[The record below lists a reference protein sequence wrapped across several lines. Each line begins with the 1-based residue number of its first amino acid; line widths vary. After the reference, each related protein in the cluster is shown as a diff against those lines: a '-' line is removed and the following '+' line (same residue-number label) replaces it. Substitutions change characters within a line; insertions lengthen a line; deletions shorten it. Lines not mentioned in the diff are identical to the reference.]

1 MVKNAK
7 VGAVRV
13 DEAMGG
19 KGKKI
24 GRAERQPLRSPEESR
39 MRSDL
44 GESFHRRARSR
55 VAASLLVGPLRKS
68 ACTHSGGKPRVLF
81 IYFVFPRQLGAQ
93 AFPHGYDTTADDSL
107 IHLLPV
113 CFSSSGRL
121 VIA

>member
-1 MVKNAK
+1 
-7 VGAVRV
+7 
-13 DEAMGG
+13 
-19 KGKKI
+19 
-24 GRAERQPLRSPEESR
+24 

-81 IYFVFPRQLGAQ
+81 IYLVFPRQLGAQ
-93 AFPHGYDTTADDSL
+93 AFPHGYATTADDSL

-113 CFSSSGRL
+113 CFFLLRAPCNCS
-121 VIA
+121 II